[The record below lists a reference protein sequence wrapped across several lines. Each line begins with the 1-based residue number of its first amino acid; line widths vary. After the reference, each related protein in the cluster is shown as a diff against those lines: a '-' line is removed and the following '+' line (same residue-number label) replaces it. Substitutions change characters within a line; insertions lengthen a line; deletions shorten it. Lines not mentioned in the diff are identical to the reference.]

1 MKTLTVFTPAYNRA
15 HTIGRTYK
23 SLCSQKCKDF
33 VWLIV
38 DDGSTDSSAK
48 IIDDYADLYRDV
60 IKILHI
66 KNSGVSVARMKGVLA
81 AKGDWIGLTD
91 GDDVIEPD
99 MYERLFDNAQKYNA
113 DISHCGYQMV
123 FSDGRINYFHNTD
136 KIRIQDKDTGIKDLL
151 DGSIVEPGL
160 CNKLYKSS
168 LFSDFFDKVD
178 LNIKINEDLL
188 WNYYLFLKSQKSVF
202 EDFCPYHYIVR
213 MTSASRQKLNKNLI
227 FDPIKVK
234 K

>member
-1 MKTLTVFTPAYNRA
+1 MQTLTVFTPAYNRA

-38 DDGSTDSSAK
+38 DDGSTDLSAK

-81 AKGDWIGLTD
+81 AKGDWIGFTD

-136 KIRIQDKDTGIKDLL
+136 KIRIQDKDTGVKDLL

-168 LFSDFFDKVD
+168 LFSV
-178 LNIKINEDLL
+178 
-188 WNYYLFLKSQKSVF
+188 LF
-202 EDFCPYHYIVR
+202 
-213 MTSASRQKLNKNLI
+213 
-227 FDPIKVK
+227 
-234 K
+234 

>member
-1 MKTLTVFTPAYNRA
+1 MMSDLISVIVPVYNLENYIVRTLDS
-15 HTIGRTYK
+15 ILSQTYK
-23 SLCSQKCKDF
+23 NIE
-33 VWLIV
+33 VIVV

-81 AKGDWIGLTD
+81 AKGDWIGFTD

-160 CNKLYKSS
+160 WNKLYKSS
-168 LFSDFFDKVD
+168 LFSDF
-178 LNIKINEDLL
+178 LIK
-188 WNYYLFLKSQKSVF
+188 
-202 EDFCPYHYIVR
+202 
-213 MTSASRQKLNKNLI
+213 
-227 FDPIKVK
+227 
-234 K
+234 

>member
-1 MKTLTVFTPAYNRA
+1 MQGKISIIVPVYKVEEELERCVQSLVNQ
-15 HTIGRTYK
+15 TYK
-23 SLCSQKCKDF
+23 NIE
-33 VWLIV
+33 VIVV

-81 AKGDWIGLTD
+81 AKGDWIGFTD

-188 WNYYLFLKSQKSVF
+188 WNYCLLY
-202 EDFCPYHYIVR
+202 
-213 MTSASRQKLNKNLI
+213 TSDAA
-227 FDPIKVK
+227 DE
-234 K
+234 